1 MNAQLFLANEKNKVQ
16 FINLL
21 CHYLRLDGHA
31 VIQGESDAH
40 TQMVSAA
47 IALASDGKHTTVIA
61 DDTDILVLLLFHWN
75 PDMADIHLRSER
87 EKAQNIPL
95 KLNDIREASKHSEQ
109 TVFPHI
115 LAIHAWDDCDTTPAV
130 FGQGKC
136 RILKLAQT
144 SQEVRQWCA
153 VFAQEDA
160 TRDAVGEAGERIF
173 ISRYGGK
180 PDDSLTKLRHAR
192 YREIAATN
200 SSVLRPERL
209 PPTERATFHHS
220 LGVHM
225 QVMIWKS
232 LNVVHTEPCEWGWFV
247 EHGRLSPV
255 MTAMA
260 PAPNDLLKY
269 VRCKCNTY
277 STNPC
282 STNLCSCRKSGL
294 KCVTACRDCRGEQ
307 CSSV

>member
-1 MNAQLFLANEKNKVQ
+1 MNAHGNQQLFLANETNKVQ

-21 CHYLRLDGHA
+21 SHYLRLDGHS
-31 VIQGESDAH
+31 VIQSESDAD
-40 TQMVSAA
+40 TQIVSAA

-75 PDMADIHLRSER
+75 ADMADIHLRSER
-87 EKAQNIPL
+87 KKAHKIPL
-95 KLNDIREASKHSEQ
+95 KLIDIREAPKHSEQ
-109 TVFPHI
+109 TVLPHI
-115 LAIHAWDDCDTTPAV
+115 LAIHAWGGCDTTSAV

-136 RILKLAQT
+136 RILKLAQK

-173 ISRYGGK
+173 NSMYGVK
-180 PDDSLTKLRHAR
+180 PDYSLTKLRHAR

-209 PPTERATFHHS
+209 PPTERAAFQHS
-220 LGVHM
+220 LRVHL

-232 LNVVHTEPCEWGWFV
+232 LNVVHMEPC
-247 EHGRLSPV
+247 
-255 MTAMA
+255 
-260 PAPNDLLKY
+260 
-269 VRCKCNTY
+269 
-277 STNPC
+277 
-282 STNLCSCRKSGL
+282 
-294 KCVTACRDCRGEQ
+294 
-307 CSSV
+307 